1 MLLASRA
8 CLKPACRTLAGASQC
23 PVGDARSSTRHLH
36 PLQLGKLLLH
46 GCIALQGS
54 ASDACR
60 HAADPFGCLKA
71 GMPVTAEVV
80 GMQRLPSAFGMV
92 CFPLVVPTAF
102 AEPIALRLVSTSG
115 YLSSKVFVG
124 CMFLGGALSTWTLRS
139 WKICDTERQEP
150 AKPGRQTRIWLTP
163 RRLFMNTRV

>member
-1 MLLASRA
+1 MSAMTGLCGIFCLAIWVPAKSYGVLILFALASG
-8 CLKPACRTLAGASQC
+8 TVTGIFWNT
-23 PVGDARSSTRHLH
+23 V
-36 PLQLGKLLLH
+36 
-46 GCIALQGS
+46 
-54 ASDACR
+54 
-60 HAADPFGCLKA
+60 
-71 GMPVTAEVV
+71 MPVTAEVV

-139 WKICDTERQEP
+139 WKICDIEKRDGLREEVDADQMG
-150 AKPGRQTRIWLTP
+150 PGRIGSSFWLTP
-163 RRLFMNTRV
+163 RRLFMGKIV